1 MIRFAGWLESLC
13 HDHSPPFVS
22 QNQYPQSVQSGWFF
36 WWWSPSASTPASW
49 WSNLS
54 LVSLSTTPALG
65 ISFECCK
72 SKAGRDQPLG
82 PIDCLSPSDI
92 ANLSIEEVHTRFQVS
107 TCQYLGSEK
116 HHASSPLVGVI
127 VPKIQ
132 NRSLWLANLTVDFVF
147 EKPTCDALELCIF
160 LGLYFTA
167 VLWPS
172 RFQSSETQN
181 LRPMKKTK
189 PNHAGY
195 MII

>member
-1 MIRFAGWLESLC
+1 MLKLWGNEYITKTWWFALRGGLESLC

-116 HHASSPLVGVI
+116 HHAIITIGWGNCSKNSESLLCGWPILQSTLSLRSQHVI
-127 VPKIQ
+127 
-132 NRSLWLANLTVDFVF
+132 
-147 EKPTCDALELCIF
+147 ALELCIF
-160 LGLYFTA
+160 LGLY
-167 VLWPS
+167 S
-172 RFQSSETQN
+172 QQSCDLAGFN
-181 LRPMKKTK
+181 PVKLKT
-189 PNHAGY
+189 
-195 MII
+195 